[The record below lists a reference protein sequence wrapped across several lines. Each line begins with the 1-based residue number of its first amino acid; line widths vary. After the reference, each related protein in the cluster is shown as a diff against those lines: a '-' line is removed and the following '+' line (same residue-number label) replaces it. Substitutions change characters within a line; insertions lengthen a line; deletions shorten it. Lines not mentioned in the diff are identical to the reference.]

1 MRCYKM
7 VNIYETKLME
17 HLIFIVSGF
26 ILAVLLGRLIIPRIL
41 VISLRKRLFDI
52 PDFRKIHHHPISRLG
67 GVTFFP
73 VIVLVMCT
81 ITLIGIHIDG
91 FATDF
96 FSDNIAGEMIC
107 LMAGLVLLYIIG
119 VCDDLIGVRYS
130 RKLLVQVLASA
141 FLPFAGLYIADFYG
155 LFGVDVISPFIGIP
169 LTMLLTVFVTNAINL
184 IDGIDGLASSL
195 CMIALLVFGISFA
208 RYGVWMYALLA
219 FVCLGV
225 LIPFFLYNVFG
236 NAEHGSKIFMG
247 DTGSLTLGFI
257 LSLLA
262 VKYLLFVSA
271 DSSAVYGTPI
281 VWVFSLMLVPCLDVC
296 RVVLNRLQRKANPF
310 KPDKTHIHHKF
321 LMMGFTPRR
330 TLVLIQLMSLFFI
343 GLTILLIHVGVLAY
357 WVLILDI
364 LVWTLMHIWF
374 SRIIRRKEYS
384 MSHQKA

>member
-1 MRCYKM
+1 
-7 VNIYETKLME
+7 ME
-17 HLIFIVSGF
+17 HLIFIISGF
-26 ILAVLLGRLIIPRIL
+26 ILAVSLGRIIIPRIL

-52 PDFRKIHHHPISRLG
+52 PDFRKIHQHPISRLG

-81 ITLIGIHIDG
+81 ITLIGVHIDG

-96 FSDNIAGEMIC
+96 FSDNIAGEMIS

-141 FLPFAGLYIADFYG
+141 FLPIAGLYVADFYG

-195 CMIALLVFGISFA
+195 CMIALLVFGVSFA
-208 RYGVWMYALLA
+208 QYGVWMYALLA
-219 FVCLGV
+219 FVCMGV

-262 VKYLLFVSA
+262 VKYILFVSA
-271 DSSAVYGTPI
+271 DSSAVYGSPI

-296 RVVLNRLQRKANPF
+296 RVVLNRLQRKENPF

-330 TLVLIQLMSLFFI
+330 ALVLIQLMSLFFI
-343 GLTILLIHVGVLAY
+343 GLTILLIYVGVPAY
-357 WVLILDI
+357 MVLILDI
-364 LVWTLMHIWF
+364 LVWTLLHVWF
-374 SRIIRRKEYS
+374 SRIIRRKAYY
-384 MSHQKA
+384 MSHHKA

>member
-52 PDFRKIHHHPISRLG
+52 PDFRKIHQRPISRLG

-96 FSDNIAGEMIC
+96 FSDNIAGEMIS

-141 FLPFAGLYIADFYG
+141 FLPFAGLYVADFYG

-296 RVVLNRLQRKANPF
+296 RVVLNRLQRKENPF

-330 TLVLIQLMSLFFI
+330 SLVLIQLMSLFFI

>member
-1 MRCYKM
+1 
-7 VNIYETKLME
+7 ME
-17 HLIFIVSGF
+17 HLFFIVLGF
-26 ILAVLLGRLIIPRIL
+26 LLAVSLGRIIIPRIL

-52 PDFRKIHHHPISRLG
+52 PDFRKIHQHPISRLG

-81 ITLIGIHIDG
+81 ITLIGVHIDG

-96 FSDNIAGEMIC
+96 FSDNIAGEMIS

-141 FLPFAGLYIADFYG
+141 FLPIAGLYVADFYG

-262 VKYLLFVSA
+262 VKYILFVSA
-271 DSSAVYGTPI
+271 DSSAVYGSPI

-296 RVVLNRLQRKANPF
+296 RVVLNRLQRKENPF

-330 TLVLIQLMSLFFI
+330 ALVLIQLMSLFFI
-343 GLTILLIHVGVLAY
+343 GLTILLIYVGVPAY
-357 WVLILDI
+357 MVLILDI
-364 LVWTLMHIWF
+364 LVWTLLHVWF
-374 SRIIRRKEYS
+374 SRIIRRKAYY
-384 MSHQKA
+384 MSHHKA

>member
-1 MRCYKM
+1 
-7 VNIYETKLME
+7 ME
-17 HLIFIVSGF
+17 HLFFIVLGF
-26 ILAVLLGRLIIPRIL
+26 LLAVSLGRIIIPRIL

-52 PDFRKIHHHPISRLG
+52 PDFRKIHQHPISRLG

-81 ITLIGIHIDG
+81 ITLIGVHIDG

-96 FSDNIAGEMIC
+96 FSDNIAGEMIS

-141 FLPFAGLYIADFYG
+141 FLPIAGLYVADFYG

-195 CMIALLVFGISFA
+195 CMIALLVFGVSFA
-208 RYGVWMYALLA
+208 QYGVWMYALLA
-219 FVCLGV
+219 FVCMGV

-262 VKYLLFVSA
+262 VKYILFVSA
-271 DSSAVYGTPI
+271 DSSAVYGSPI

-296 RVVLNRLQRKANPF
+296 RVVLNRLQRKENPF

-330 TLVLIQLMSLFFI
+330 ALVLIQLMSLFFI
-343 GLTILLIHVGVLAY
+343 GLTILLIYVGVPAY
-357 WVLILDI
+357 MVLILDI
-364 LVWTLMHIWF
+364 LVWTLLHVWF
-374 SRIIRRKEYS
+374 SRIIRRKAYY
-384 MSHQKA
+384 MSHHKA

>member
-1 MRCYKM
+1 
-7 VNIYETKLME
+7 ME
-17 HLIFIVSGF
+17 HLIFIISGF
-26 ILAVLLGRLIIPRIL
+26 ILAVLLGRIIIPRIL

-96 FSDNIAGEMIC
+96 FSDNIAGEMIS
-107 LMAGLVLLYIIG
+107 LMAGLVLLYIVG

-141 FLPFAGLYIADFYG
+141 FLPFSGLYVADFHG
-155 LFGVDVISPFIGIP
+155 LFGIDEISSFIGIP

-195 CMIALLVFGISFA
+195 CMIALLIFGVSFA
-208 RYGVWMYALLA
+208 HYGVWMYALLA

-262 VKYLLFVSA
+262 VKYILFVSA

-330 TLVLIQLMSLFFI
+330 ALVLIQLMSLFFI

>member
-1 MRCYKM
+1 
-7 VNIYETKLME
+7 ME
-17 HLIFIVSGF
+17 HLIFIVLGF
-26 ILAVLLGRLIIPRIL
+26 LLAVSLGRIIIPRIL

-52 PDFRKIHHHPISRLG
+52 PDFRKIHQRPISRLG

-96 FSDNIAGEMIC
+96 FSDNIAGEMIS

-130 RKLLVQVLASA
+130 RKLVVQVLASA
-141 FLPFAGLYIADFYG
+141 FLPIAGLYVADFYG

-208 RYGVWMYALLA
+208 QYGVWMYALLA
-219 FVCLGV
+219 FVCMGV

-262 VKYLLFVSA
+262 VKYILFVSA

-296 RVVLNRLQRKANPF
+296 RVVLNRLQRKENPF

-330 TLVLIQLMSLFFI
+330 ALVLIQLMSLFFI
-343 GLTILLIHVGVLAY
+343 GLTILLIYVGVPAY
-357 WVLILDI
+357 MVLILDI
-364 LVWTLMHIWF
+364 LVWTLLHVWF
-374 SRIIRRKEYS
+374 SRIIRRKAYY
-384 MSHQKA
+384 MSHHKA

>member
-1 MRCYKM
+1 
-7 VNIYETKLME
+7 ME
-17 HLIFIVSGF
+17 HLIFILSGF
-26 ILAVLLGRLIIPRIL
+26 ILAVLLGRIIIPRIL

-52 PDFRKIHHHPISRLG
+52 PDFRKIHQHPISRLG

-81 ITLIGIHIDG
+81 VTLIGIHFDG
-91 FATDF
+91 FANHF
-96 FSDNIAGEMIC
+96 FSANIAGEMIC

-141 FLPFAGLYIADFYG
+141 FLPFAGLYVADFYG
-155 LFGVDVISPFIGIP
+155 LFGVDVVSPFIGIP

-262 VKYLLFVSA
+262 VKYILFVSA
-271 DSSAVYGTPI
+271 DSSAVYGSPI

-296 RVVLNRLQRKANPF
+296 RVVLNRLQRKENPF

-330 TLVLIQLMSLFFI
+330 ALVLIQLMSLFFI
-343 GLTILLIHVGVLAY
+343 GLTILLIYVGVPAY
-357 WVLILDI
+357 MVLILDI
-364 LVWTLMHIWF
+364 LVWTLLHVWF
-374 SRIIRRKEYS
+374 SRIIRRKAYY
-384 MSHQKA
+384 MSHHKA

>member
-1 MRCYKM
+1 
-7 VNIYETKLME
+7 ME
-17 HLIFIVSGF
+17 HLFFIVLGF
-26 ILAVLLGRLIIPRIL
+26 LLAVSLGRIIIPRIL

-52 PDFRKIHHHPISRLG
+52 PDFRKIHQHPISRLG

-81 ITLIGIHIDG
+81 ITLIGVHIDG

-96 FSDNIAGEMIC
+96 FSDNIAGEMIS

-141 FLPFAGLYIADFYG
+141 FLPIAGLYVADFYG

-195 CMIALLVFGISFA
+195 CMIALLVFGVSFA
-208 RYGVWMYALLA
+208 QYGVWMYALLA
-219 FVCLGV
+219 FVCMGV

-262 VKYLLFVSA
+262 VKYILFVSA

-296 RVVLNRLQRKANPF
+296 RVVLNRLQRKENPF

-330 TLVLIQLMSLFFI
+330 ALVLIQLMSLFFI
-343 GLTILLIHVGVLAY
+343 GLTILLIYVGVPAY
-357 WVLILDI
+357 MVLILDI
-364 LVWTLMHIWF
+364 LVWTLLHVWF
-374 SRIIRRKEYS
+374 SRIIRRKAYY
-384 MSHQKA
+384 MSHHKA